1 MPQPRD
7 SAALSSPLYKLRLYC
22 IGFGCLLTAIL
33 VLGVSRYLV
42 DAKQAR
48 FDADADHL
56 LDNVSTRLSASIAM
70 TRSFRAFFE
79 ASDYVALDEFRV
91 FATSSFQNFSYAAAA
106 LYAPRVQRDQRALF
120 ERQGTGAKIV
130 AIDDS
135 SGLHDRAEQADY
147 FPILY
152 LETRPDSTHAD
163 AGQRYRGIDLQATWK
178 DVIRESVMRDEV
190 GAAPSLTPGGT
201 ALFTLLVPVY
211 EKSRVSDTSD
221 QVQGLIATV
230 IDTPLLVDATATSSG
245 AMLSIAFS
253 AGEPGERGRSAPT
266 NTSAG

>member
-1 MPQPRD
+1 
-7 SAALSSPLYKLRLYC
+7 
-22 IGFGCLLTAIL
+22 
-33 VLGVSRYLV
+33 
-42 DAKQAR
+42 
-48 FDADADHL
+48 
-56 LDNVSTRLSASIAM
+56 
-70 TRSFRAFFE
+70 
-79 ASDYVALDEFRV
+79 
-91 FATSSFQNFSYAAAA
+91 
-106 LYAPRVQRDQRALF
+106 
-120 ERQGTGAKIV
+120 
-130 AIDDS
+130 
-135 SGLHDRAEQADY
+135 
-147 FPILY
+147 
-152 LETRPDSTHAD
+152 
-163 AGQRYRGIDLQATWK
+163 
-178 DVIRESVMRDEV
+178 MRDEV